1 MRLAVALISG
11 MLLVV
16 SGVSGQACT
25 TDADCGDPG
34 MSCSANACIPLST
47 GQPGCATDEDCG
59 YPASGMVC
67 DMGACNYQTSNQT
80 GTFCNSPEECGDP
93 GMICNNN
100 ICMYP
105 EYGSGSYATC
115 MPCSTN
121 DECSW
126 EMTCNNGECVC
137 ISGLFNGTDCTE
149 DRSTNDI
156 YCTDDSTCYIP
167 ESYCDMNL
175 LMCVCPPT
183 HRFDQSIFMCFPRG
197 PGDICNYTMNCS
209 AYSEGAICNTHS
221 CPSVCEPTGDVYDNK
236 CWVHCTNNSECNL
249 PGMHCDQQIYLCTCE
264 NGMIFDGHECRDDRF
279 HDSNITVCTYN
290 TDCTITNMECDIT
303 LGICVCSTPFP
314 VFDEV
319 TLKCR
324 KREQGDLCRMPE
336 DCDDVGGG
344 MGWCDNAACP
354 ATCEVYDD
362 YGGNDCAY
370 YCYNDSMCE
379 LPHTLCD
386 MNALQCRCEQ
396 PRIFDG
402 SSCIDQRTVPGSAC
416 STSDCQLQ
424 APGSVC
430 LVESCVCNRSAI
442 FDAMSASCVSK
453 QPGDLCETY
462 GDCNGTNGAYCDTTM
477 CPPVCRSYN
486 ETFEHGSGS
495 GQNCATNMD
504 CQSEMICFFNQCI
517 YNDTGPWDN
526 EGSGYACMPCS
537 TNDECSWQMN
547 CNNGEC
553 VCISGLFNGTDCA
566 DDRSTTDGYCT
577 DDTTCYVPDSYCDWN
592 LWMCVCPPTHR
603 FDQSTSMCIPRGP
616 GDICNYTM
624 NCSEYSEGAVCN
636 THSCPSVCEPTGGVY
651 DNTCW
656 VHCTN
661 NSECNLPG
669 MHCDQQIYLCT
680 CENGMIFDGHECRDN
695 RFHDSNITV
704 CTYNTDCTITNME
717 CDITLGICVCS
728 TPFPV
733 FDEVTLKCR
742 KREQGDLC
750 RMPEDCDDVGGGMG
764 WCDNAAC
771 PATCEVYDDYGG
783 NDCAYH
789 CYNDSMCELPHT
801 LCDMNA
807 LQCRCEQPRIF
818 DGSSCIDQRTVPGSA
833 CSTSDCQLQAPGSV
847 CLVESCVC
855 NRSAIFDAMSASCVS
870 KQPGDLCESYG
881 DCNGTN
887 GAYCD
892 TTMCP
897 PVCRSYNETF
907 ENGSG
912 SGQNCT
918 TYMDCDGPD
927 MICSFNQCVYNLS
940 WSGNGT
946 VFDDTCYVYCDD
958 ENPCDPEM
966 YCDPQS
972 SMCKCQHGMVFDG
985 NMCLDDRFHDSIK
998 TYCADNIDCT
1008 ITNMECNQIL
1018 GICICSTLFPV
1029 FDEVTMKCRKR
1040 EQGDL
1045 CLVHEE
1051 CEDINGGMGW
1061 CDDSVCPA
1069 MCEVDY
1075 GGNDCAYHCYN
1086 DSMCE
1091 LPHTFCDMNVSQCR
1105 CEQPRIF
1112 NGSSCIDQRTVPG
1125 SACSIGD
1132 CQAQAPGSVCL
1143 VESCVCNRSTIYDA
1157 MLGSCVSKKLG
1168 DLCETYGD
1176 CNGTNGAYCDTTMC
1190 PPVCRSYNETFEN
1203 GSGSGQNCTT
1213 YMDCDGPDMICSFNQ
1228 CIYNGTG
1235 PWDYE
1240 GSGYA
1245 SCEVD
1250 EDCGVPGMCLNG
1262 TCKFPCASNED
1273 CSGMMMVCDM
1283 AMGQCIHNDT
1293 GPWDYEGS
1301 GYASCEV
1308 DEDCGVPG
1316 MCLNGTC
1323 KFPCASNEDCSGMMM
1338 VCDMAM
1344 GQCIHNDTGPWDY
1357 EGSGYASCEVDEDCG
1372 VPGMCLNGTCKFP
1385 CASNEDCS
1393 GMMMVCDMAM
1403 GQCIHNDTG
1412 PWDYEGSGYASCEV
1426 DEDCGV
1432 PGMCL
1437 NGTCKFPC
1445 ASNEDCS
1452 GMMMVCDMAMG
1463 QCIHNDTGPWDYE
1476 GSGYSSCE
1484 VDEDCGVPGM
1494 CLNGTCKFPCAS
1506 NEDCS
1511 GMMMVCDMAMG
1522 QCIYNDT
1529 GPWDYEGSGYS
1540 SCIEIIGCGMGFVC
1554 VNGTCYP
1561 QCASYEDCPDNSMVC
1576 DMGICVYNHS
1586 WSGNGTGFDDRC
1598 FLYCGDGNQCD
1609 PEMYCDP
1616 QSSMCK
1622 CLNGV
1627 FDGNM
1632 CRDVRFDENNPT
1644 PCTDSTACT
1653 PGMICDMGI
1662 CVCGDPL
1669 VYDEVTFQC
1678 RDREYYDMCN
1688 ENEDCENIMGGGW
1701 CDHSKCPALC
1711 MEIHYTYEDNDC
1723 VKECNHSSECE
1734 LPGSVCNPTWSQ
1746 CECEEPLIFDGSSCI
1761 DQRSTL
1767 PSTLCTNAIDCQ
1779 GVPGAYCVS
1788 GSCACNRSE
1797 TFMHDA
1803 CVPRGPG
1810 DICNAVGDCG
1820 GTPGIYCDM
1829 NMCPPI
1835 CKSGNESNEQGSGDK
1850 QGNIWNTIYQP
1861 CNSPLD
1867 CHEDL
1872 VCMNDSCQ
1880 CLENSQFDYNAAQC
1894 VVQQDTIMGS
1904 IYTPCNSSSDCHEDL
1919 DCKYG
1924 LCLCP
1929 EHSEVDYTAYKCIF
1943 TQGYCRENQ
1952 DCDAYLPNSE
1962 CTEGVCG
1969 CPKKHEQTA
1978 TGCNPITVLYQA
1990 CASDLPCKMVE
2001 HAHCNAFGE
2010 CGCSAGFVNDG
2021 NDGCVEVLGSNCT
2034 SDEMCSPAQ
2043 GICEFGVC
2051 VCDPVLFEWNGFCYT
2066 DQGCADYVEELPDI
2080 DRRSTNYHAGLR
2092 ELLISDLH
2100 AWDETKRFNIGPRML
2115 AVGDAPV
2122 GSCATK
2128 FPVTMTEAIMT
2139 EMADGETLQKNV
2151 TIRGI
2156 DDEIPV
2162 NIQKCG
2168 PNFHVE
2174 LPSPPIA
2181 FAAYCLNSGPTSQ
2194 TEPLETA
2201 RVAYVNQHL
2210 YFIEDMATY
2219 VPKLAFSC
2227 DASSYNTGDESLD
2240 DGYYYVVNWYIDNV
2254 HCHTYGPVRKQ
2265 AWINA
2270 TLTEDDMAEYCSIAH
2285 LGFELRCSYSW
2296 SESLFDV
2303 GSQLVTS
2310 PTIFVGESKRTVAV
2324 YDNVWKHPILTIFN
2338 TPIGC
2343 KGNSSELFCDLEF
2356 KLKSGETC
2364 PPVAGGSDDAR
2375 CGVRFRGLTKTGL
2388 DFFGSWANFQYS
2400 LMQGGFFDTYT
2411 FVPVNTTG
2419 GYHTIDAMN
2428 DDDVFTEEFCQ
2439 PVPAIEQEHG
2449 LWDSYTWPPIK
2460 LFKAKEDKKI
2470 TCSVGWDNERNLP
2483 VMRKINEIGFEAN
2496 YYALDINEVGEY
2508 LSVKSATKPVEA
2520 QIKTKP
2526 CTTSTNGVC
2535 VCAFTYRDG
2544 NKIYTVDICDDVTR
2558 DGFTF
2563 VGDDEDESTER
2574 NYDNYG
2580 RVSNGFEGY
2589 VEIDYATGSLIIN
2602 ITEQHSNEAFADLD
2616 GLCSFESFFKDR
2628 SGLIKS
2634 TSDGFMDAWQLGPQE
2649 SLYDP
2654 NTSPTL
2660 YSYNE
2665 NYFKCGCPQVGDI
2678 PNEPDYVEYAGQWV
2692 MANFTSGAKC
2702 DTSSPYEIQHSGE
2715 EWLPVNDNPLIP
2727 SEVNF
2732 ESYLIENNGT
2742 FTRYVSCEFEGYND
2756 TQSYEF
2762 NWYADGQQVAVTQTH
2777 SIPSETLYSSYKA
2790 TFSGTGC
2797 AINIEWQCAV
2807 TVVDVNQTVHTI
2819 YSDSSRIVNL
2829 EDKTVHMSRGGIG
2842 YITVS
2847 INVALVC
2854 NNGQTCG
2861 LNLKV
2866 YDPEDSHDCTNASIA
2881 VKHAS
2886 MCGDI
2891 IYGRSSL
2898 PANSTVHE
2906 IKIVSK
2912 NNNWYQL
2919 KDTFKLKVRVEPFGQ
2934 VDSFFENDCDIDS
2947 EIQVKVW
2954 DSADASSWMG
2964 AVCYS
2969 NNDPRILTFDQL
2981 KYSII
2986 QTVGWFTMYKHKHF
3000 PVSVEIEVET
3010 CMGGFGA
3017 CTCGATVRAGRDVY
3031 TISHCGGDH
3040 MNKALQSE
3048 DNVLSVCEER
3058 GYRNTIYLPHGTTV
3072 MISYVMTPWWNTMDV
3087 MIFPSPDDVNNVEGL
3102 CGNFNGEWQDDWQAP
3117 DGSTAGTPFSDYVD
3131 PWEEWFAGRDPE
3143 PNAFLDAWIVPVPL
3157 ATDAGYETLP
3167 NLEPWDDNENL
3178 CICPKTSGQVGE
3190 PLCSKRE
3197 DKTCINRPS
3206 SATRK
3211 CSKELQLADNRRKRS
3226 VEEDYDVKA
3235 RLLQHLELRQKNT
3248 KRFKRQTADL
3258 TLTLAENEIVKEN
3271 CRTYMD
3277 SSCPTNDLTDPKN
3290 TSESNFQDC
3299 VADARILMASNQS
3312 GDSAAKAA
3320 CTSSES
3326 ILSTSVS
3333 KNTTQ
3338 KEELKEKAPEEYEKL
3353 TTKTCGGCNDGECV
3367 NNECV
3372 CNDPNFDSS
3381 TNCMLDKRTK
3391 PSIQTVDGG
3400 NSCNPKNKSC
3410 NSLKVTTANGCAES
3424 PSVKYNKIEFMSDNT
3439 TRTTTDNVQS
3449 CTCSGGFD
3457 VECTIDVTTSRRRR
3471 QASSATSLGTQID
3484 ASISNDGTTYSDST
3498 SIIVLDTTCLTLDA
3512 ASNTVTLDTNY
3523 CLIDAVCVSDQDTS
3537 SGGCYICDRATD
3549 AFSWTIA
3556 SQWCVVDSVC
3566 HGNWSTKSTN
3576 EFCMECD
3583 PGTSKTDWTQQAD
3596 TCNVNSMCY
3605 NNGGELASQTC
3616 QYCDSSLDTTAFTL
3630 KTGYCFI
3637 SDSCYADDTENPS
3650 NECQFC
3656 NITESTSEWQDN
3668 DEDDEC
3674 KPKESDGVSGGVI
3687 AAAVIVPLLVVG
3699 GVGAAIF
3706 FYKSQQKRKI
3716 MRLRTEGGLF
3726 DDTKNTHFKMRV
3738 SPPPPEK
3745 TFIPPMPYNTPK
3757 QTVDPNS
3764 VNAPDNLYTDGSREN
3779 LLSTVPAPA
3788 PMLPAP
3794 PVFGGSPATPVVSS
3808 SSPAPP
3814 LFTGISGTTNLAV
3827 NGSPS
3832 TPARNGSSPS
3842 LRGNGSSSALPDVE
3856 NSSTPVF
3863 TPRNELTPG
3872 VTPRNESGVTLS
3884 INDETVD

>member
-1 MRLAVALISG
+1 
-11 MLLVV
+11 
-16 SGVSGQACT
+16 
-25 TDADCGDPG
+25 
-34 MSCSANACIPLST
+34 
-47 GQPGCATDEDCG
+47 
-59 YPASGMVC
+59 
-67 DMGACNYQTSNQT
+67 
-80 GTFCNSPEECGDP
+80 
-93 GMICNNN
+93 
-100 ICMYP
+100 
-105 EYGSGSYATC
+105 
-115 MPCSTN
+115 
-121 DECSW
+121 
-126 EMTCNNGECVC
+126 
-137 ISGLFNGTDCTE
+137 
-149 DRSTNDI
+149 
-156 YCTDDSTCYIP
+156 
-167 ESYCDMNL
+167 
-175 LMCVCPPT
+175 
-183 HRFDQSIFMCFPRG
+183 
-197 PGDICNYTMNCS
+197 
-209 AYSEGAICNTHS
+209 
-221 CPSVCEPTGDVYDNK
+221 
-236 CWVHCTNNSECNL
+236 
-249 PGMHCDQQIYLCTCE
+249 
-264 NGMIFDGHECRDDRF
+264 
-279 HDSNITVCTYN
+279 
-290 TDCTITNMECDIT
+290 
-303 LGICVCSTPFP
+303 
-314 VFDEV
+314 
-319 TLKCR
+319 
-324 KREQGDLCRMPE
+324 
-336 DCDDVGGG
+336 
-344 MGWCDNAACP
+344 
-354 ATCEVYDD
+354 
-362 YGGNDCAY
+362 
-370 YCYNDSMCE
+370 MCE

-927 MICSFNQCVYNLS
+927 MICSFNQC
-940 WSGNGT
+940 
-946 VFDDTCYVYCDD
+946 
-958 ENPCDPEM
+958 
-966 YCDPQS
+966 
-972 SMCKCQHGMVFDG
+972 
-985 NMCLDDRFHDSIK
+985 
-998 TYCADNIDCT
+998 
-1008 ITNMECNQIL
+1008 
-1018 GICICSTLFPV
+1018 
-1029 FDEVTMKCRKR
+1029 
-1040 EQGDL
+1040 
-1045 CLVHEE
+1045 
-1051 CEDINGGMGW
+1051 
-1061 CDDSVCPA
+1061 
-1069 MCEVDY
+1069 
-1075 GGNDCAYHCYN
+1075 
-1086 DSMCE
+1086 
-1091 LPHTFCDMNVSQCR
+1091 
-1105 CEQPRIF
+1105 
-1112 NGSSCIDQRTVPG
+1112 
-1125 SACSIGD
+1125 
-1132 CQAQAPGSVCL
+1132 
-1143 VESCVCNRSTIYDA
+1143 
-1157 MLGSCVSKKLG
+1157 
-1168 DLCETYGD
+1168 
-1176 CNGTNGAYCDTTMC
+1176 
-1190 PPVCRSYNETFEN
+1190 
-1203 GSGSGQNCTT
+1203 
-1213 YMDCDGPDMICSFNQ
+1213 
-1228 CIYNGTG
+1228 IYNGTG

-1357 EGSGYASCEVDEDCG
+1357 EGSGY
-1372 VPGMCLNGTCKFP
+1372 
-1385 CASNEDCS
+1385 
-1393 GMMMVCDMAM
+1393 
-1403 GQCIHNDTG
+1403 
-1412 PWDYEGSGYASCEV
+1412 
-1426 DEDCGV
+1426 
-1432 PGMCL
+1432 
-1437 NGTCKFPC
+1437 
-1445 ASNEDCS
+1445 
-1452 GMMMVCDMAMG
+1452 
-1463 QCIHNDTGPWDYE
+1463 
-1476 GSGYSSCE
+1476 
-1484 VDEDCGVPGM
+1484 
-1494 CLNGTCKFPCAS
+1494 
-1506 NEDCS
+1506 
-1511 GMMMVCDMAMG
+1511 
-1522 QCIYNDT
+1522 
-1529 GPWDYEGSGYS
+1529 S

-1598 FLYCGDGNQCD
+1598 KSNLTFHVSCIVAMETSAILKCIATRSPPCGLVIIRSLIINDNATVFENNC
-1609 PEMYCDP
+1609 PH
-1616 QSSMCK
+1616 SMK
-1622 CLNGV
+1622 TFKV
-1627 FDGNM
+1627 
-1632 CRDVRFDENNPT
+1632 DENNPT

-1678 RDREYYDMCN
+1678 RDR
-1688 ENEDCENIMGGGW
+1688 
-1701 CDHSKCPALC
+1701 
-1711 MEIHYTYEDNDC
+1711 

-1803 CVPRGPG
+1803 CVPRG
-1810 DICNAVGDCG
+1810 
-1820 GTPGIYCDM
+1820 
-1829 NMCPPI
+1829 
-1835 CKSGNESNEQGSGDK
+1835 
-1850 QGNIWNTIYQP
+1850 NIWNTIYQP

-1894 VVQQDTIMGS
+1894 VVQQ
-1904 IYTPCNSSSDCHEDL
+1904 DCHEDL

-1978 TGCNPITVLYQA
+1978 TGCNPITVL
-1990 CASDLPCKMVE
+1990 
-2001 HAHCNAFGE
+2001 
-2010 CGCSAGFVNDG
+2010 
-2021 NDGCVEVLGSNCT
+2021 GSNCT

-2066 DQGCADYVEELPDI
+2066 ELPDI

-2100 AWDETKRFNIGPRML
+2100 AWDETKRFNIGP
-2115 AVGDAPV
+2115 P
-2122 GSCATK
+2122 
-2128 FPVTMTEAIMT
+2128 IMT

-2181 FAAYCLNSGPTSQ
+2181 FAAYCLNLKVRKCRLKNINKTSSFFVLNLDSGPTSQ

-2201 RVAYVNQHL
+2201 RVA
-2210 YFIEDMATY
+2210 
-2219 VPKLAFSC
+2219 
-2227 DASSYNTGDESLD
+2227 
-2240 DGYYYVVNWYIDNV
+2240 YIDNV

-2310 PTIFVGESKRTVAV
+2310 PTIFVGESKRAKTFKQPSSLVRDNSMFYSNDQNTAGNIPIFEQKPAGNLPLLYRTVAV

-2574 NYDNYG
+2574 NYDNY
-2580 RVSNGFEGY
+2580 
-2589 VEIDYATGSLIIN
+2589 
-2602 ITEQHSNEAFADLD
+2602 HSNEAFADLD

-2634 TSDGFMDAWQLGPQE
+2634 TSDGFMDAWH
-2649 SLYDP
+2649 
-2654 NTSPTL
+2654 
-2660 YSYNE
+2660 YNE

-2762 NWYADGQQVAVTQTH
+2762 NWY
-2777 SIPSETLYSSYKA
+2777 
-2790 TFSGTGC
+2790 
-2797 AINIEWQCAV
+2797 WQCAV

-2819 YSDSSRIVNL
+2819 YSDSSRIVN
-2829 EDKTVHMSRGGIG
+2829 
-2842 YITVS
+2842 
-2847 INVALVC
+2847 
-2854 NNGQTCG
+2854 
-2861 LNLKV
+2861 
-2866 YDPEDSHDCTNASIA
+2866 
-2881 VKHAS
+2881 HAS

-2919 KDTFKLKVRVEPFGQ
+2919 KDTFKLK
-2934 VDSFFENDCDIDS
+2934 
-2947 EIQVKVW
+2947 VKVW

-3000 PVSVEIEVET
+3000 PVS
-3010 CMGGFGA
+3010 
-3017 CTCGATVRAGRDVY
+3017 AT
-3031 TISHCGGDH
+3031 I
-3040 MNKALQSE
+3040 
-3048 DNVLSVCEER
+3048 
-3058 GYRNTIYLPHGTTV
+3058 
-3072 MISYVMTPWWNTMDV
+3072 
-3087 MIFPSPDDVNNVEGL
+3087 
-3102 CGNFNGEWQDDWQAP
+3102 
-3117 DGSTAGTPFSDYVD
+3117 
-3131 PWEEWFAGRDPE
+3131 
-3143 PNAFLDAWIVPVPL
+3143 
-3157 ATDAGYETLP
+3157 
-3167 NLEPWDDNENL
+3167 
-3178 CICPKTSGQVGE
+3178 
-3190 PLCSKRE
+3190 
-3197 DKTCINRPS
+3197 
-3206 SATRK
+3206 
-3211 CSKELQLADNRRKRS
+3211 
-3226 VEEDYDVKA
+3226 
-3235 RLLQHLELRQKNT
+3235 
-3248 KRFKRQTADL
+3248 
-3258 TLTLAENEIVKEN
+3258 
-3271 CRTYMD
+3271 
-3277 SSCPTNDLTDPKN
+3277 
-3290 TSESNFQDC
+3290 
-3299 VADARILMASNQS
+3299 
-3312 GDSAAKAA
+3312 
-3320 CTSSES
+3320 
-3326 ILSTSVS
+3326 
-3333 KNTTQ
+3333 
-3338 KEELKEKAPEEYEKL
+3338 
-3353 TTKTCGGCNDGECV
+3353 
-3367 NNECV
+3367 
-3372 CNDPNFDSS
+3372 
-3381 TNCMLDKRTK
+3381 
-3391 PSIQTVDGG
+3391 
-3400 NSCNPKNKSC
+3400 
-3410 NSLKVTTANGCAES
+3410 
-3424 PSVKYNKIEFMSDNT
+3424 
-3439 TRTTTDNVQS
+3439 
-3449 CTCSGGFD
+3449 
-3457 VECTIDVTTSRRRR
+3457 
-3471 QASSATSLGTQID
+3471 
-3484 ASISNDGTTYSDST
+3484 
-3498 SIIVLDTTCLTLDA
+3498 
-3512 ASNTVTLDTNY
+3512 
-3523 CLIDAVCVSDQDTS
+3523 
-3537 SGGCYICDRATD
+3537 
-3549 AFSWTIA
+3549 
-3556 SQWCVVDSVC
+3556 
-3566 HGNWSTKSTN
+3566 
-3576 EFCMECD
+3576 
-3583 PGTSKTDWTQQAD
+3583 
-3596 TCNVNSMCY
+3596 
-3605 NNGGELASQTC
+3605 
-3616 QYCDSSLDTTAFTL
+3616 
-3630 KTGYCFI
+3630 
-3637 SDSCYADDTENPS
+3637 
-3650 NECQFC
+3650 
-3656 NITESTSEWQDN
+3656 
-3668 DEDDEC
+3668 
-3674 KPKESDGVSGGVI
+3674 
-3687 AAAVIVPLLVVG
+3687 
-3699 GVGAAIF
+3699 
-3706 FYKSQQKRKI
+3706 
-3716 MRLRTEGGLF
+3716 
-3726 DDTKNTHFKMRV
+3726 
-3738 SPPPPEK
+3738 
-3745 TFIPPMPYNTPK
+3745 
-3757 QTVDPNS
+3757 
-3764 VNAPDNLYTDGSREN
+3764 
-3779 LLSTVPAPA
+3779 
-3788 PMLPAP
+3788 
-3794 PVFGGSPATPVVSS
+3794 
-3808 SSPAPP
+3808 
-3814 LFTGISGTTNLAV
+3814 
-3827 NGSPS
+3827 
-3832 TPARNGSSPS
+3832 
-3842 LRGNGSSSALPDVE
+3842 
-3856 NSSTPVF
+3856 
-3863 TPRNELTPG
+3863 
-3872 VTPRNESGVTLS
+3872 
-3884 INDETVD
+3884 